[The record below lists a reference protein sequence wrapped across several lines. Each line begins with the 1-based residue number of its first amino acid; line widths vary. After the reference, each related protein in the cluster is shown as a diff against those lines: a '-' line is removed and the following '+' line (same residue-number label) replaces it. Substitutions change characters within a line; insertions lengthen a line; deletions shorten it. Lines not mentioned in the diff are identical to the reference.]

1 MNLKRLSAI
10 LFAMPMALVA
20 PSTASAIDFW
30 KTISLCSAGLQAQS
44 LEANLQE
51 FGWQTQKPDAERALD
66 HSAMFN
72 LQYGLAWGKNSDF
85 DIVRELSSRKFLAKP
100 ADPYDWDFYFS
111 DPNSDAVLTV
121 RLLDTEQ
128 LCFLTSSRP
137 PLNVV
142 KARQAEKVRDFQ
154 IGRFRKDD
162 TQITL
167 YNARAIANMAYE
179 RFENATVDL
188 RYVFV
193 ASVSNSGSV
202 QQ

>member
-30 KTISLCSAGLQAQS
+30 KTIGLCSAGLQAES
-44 LEANLQE
+44 LEANFQE
-51 FGWQTQKPDAERALD
+51 FGWQVQKPEEKRALD

-72 LQYGLAWGKNSDF
+72 LHYGLAWGKNSDY
-85 DIVRELSSRKFLAKP
+85 DIVRELSSHEFLAKP
-100 ADPYDWDFYFS
+100 ADPYNWDFYFS
-111 DPNSDAVLTV
+111 DPKGDAVLTV
-121 RLLDTEQ
+121 RLLDQ
-128 LCFLTSSRP
+128 QQSCFLTSSRP
-137 PLNVV
+137 PFKVV
-142 KARQAEKVRDFQ
+142 KVRQAEEVRDFQ
-154 IGRFRKDD
+154 IGKFRKDN

-188 RYVFV
+188 RLVFV
-193 ASVSNSGSV
+193 ASVSNSGNA

>member
-1 MNLKRLSAI
+1 MNLKRLSAM
-10 LFAMPMALVA
+10 LFALPMTLVA
-20 PSTASAIDFW
+20 PSTASAVDFW
-30 KTISLCSAGLQAQS
+30 KTIGLCSAGFQAES
-44 LEANLQE
+44 LEVNFQE
-51 FGWQTQKPDAERALD
+51 FGWQAQKPDEERALQ

-72 LQYGLAWGKNSDF
+72 LQYSLAWGKNSDY

-100 ADPYDWDFYFS
+100 AAPYDWDFYFS
-111 DPNSDAVLTV
+111 DPKGDAVLTV

-128 LCFLTSSRP
+128 LCFLKSSRP

-142 KARQAEKVRDFQ
+142 KARQAKKVRDFQ

-179 RFENATVDL
+179 RFEKATVDL

-193 ASVSNSGSV
+193 ASVSNSGNA